1 MAADGRVSI
10 EVVLEDGSVAKGIA
24 DLTNQFDRLGEAPKK
39 ANVGIGSLIKS
50 FGLMKIA
57 GTAID
62 AIKGSLDSAISRFD
76 TMQKFPKVMNAL
88 GFSAE
93 DSKKSIGKLSDGIDG
108 LPTKLDDVVASTQ
121 QMTAITG
128 DLDRSTDTVLALN
141 NAFLA
146 SGASADDAARGTQ
159 QFNQMLSTGKV
170 DLESWKTLQETMPL
184 ALQKTAEAM
193 GYTGKSAQRD
203 LYAALQSGEVTF
215 DEFNDNIIKLGTGT
229 GMLADLAK
237 ENSMGI
243 ATSFGNLR
251 NAVAKN
257 VANVITKL
265 DEMTKKFTG
274 KTIAQNIDSI
284 KGLINSTG
292 EIVVKAMDAMTPA
305 IETFLK
311 LLKDDSV
318 TKSGVFLWLRDA
330 IQWISMDVQNLVLQI
345 QDRFGKVKEVFSNVL
360 KGIQPII
367 TKLSAIVSGWATA
380 ISGVL
385 SYAIPLAIDIVLGV
399 FDKLQSVILPI
410 LDTIVDAFWSI
421 SSTVTEAI
429 INNVV
434 PALQTFIDYI
444 GQNKGVIDLL
454 TGAIVAVGGAFLA
467 FKGYLAIT
475 DLINNVKGAID
486 TLKVSFG
493 LLKTAMATNPFGVI
507 ALAIGA
513 LIGVIIYLWN
523 TNEGFRN
530 AVITAW
536 TAIQEFMQPIISAI
550 VEFVQTVWGGLVT
563 WWNENQEVILST
575 ARTVWAAIQ
584 VVFNTAMAIIKG
596 VVEVALTA
604 MRAWW
609 DTWGS
614 AVMAIVKVAWATIK
628 ATFQSTLNTIGAVV
642 KLVFNQIQNVIKTVM
657 GVIQGVIKVITGAI
671 KGDWSQV
678 WNGIKQITSSI
689 LNGIKNTFSNVL
701 EAAKSIVKGK
711 IDAVKNIFKSL
722 KDVNLFDIGKN
733 IIQGL
738 INGVKNM
745 IGSVG
750 KAIGNVASTIKDSIS
765 GLLGIHSP
773 SRWFR
778 DEIGKMIPPGLAI
791 GIDRAKGVAVDAA
804 ADLGNSVKRSINAER
819 IIGTPTTQNTSQ
831 AARIINRPS
840 DIPAAQSES
849 LAGSTFEIPIV
860 IQGDGGVWARG
871 TAKYTWEEIQKMQ
884 KRQSRKRGVLMT

>member
-1 MAADGRVSI
+1 MAADGKVSI

-24 DLTNQFDRLGEAPKK
+24 DLTDQFDRLGQAPQK

-57 GTAID
+57 GAAID

-146 SGASADDAARGTQ
+146 SGASADDASRGTQ

-215 DEFNDNIIKLGTGT
+215 DDFNDQIIKLGTGT
-229 GMLADLAK
+229 GMLAGLAK

-257 VANVITKL
+257 VANMITKL
-265 DEMTKKFTG
+265 DEITQKLTG
-274 KTIAQNIDSI
+274 KTIAQNIDSL
-284 KGLINSTG
+284 KVLINTAMG
-292 EIVVKAMDAMTPA
+292 AIVDSMDLIVPA
-305 IETFLK
+305 IQRVSAWLQPLIAFVQQNAEAFK
-311 LLKDDSV
+311 L
-318 TKSGVFLWLRDA
+318 
-330 IQWISMDVQNLVLQI
+330 
-345 QDRFGKVKEVFSNVL
+345 FG
-360 KGIQPII
+360 
-367 TKLSAIVSGWATA
+367 
-380 ISGVL
+380 
-385 SYAIPLAIDIVLGV
+385 IVLAGV
-399 FDKLQSVILPI
+399 AA
-410 LDTIVDAFWSI
+410 AFATFF
-421 SSTVTEAI
+421 TVVAI
-429 INNVV
+429 INQVK
-434 PALQTFIDYI
+434 AAID
-444 GQNKGVIDLL
+444 GLKAGFDLL
-454 TGAIVAVGGAFLA
+454 KVTMAANPFALIVTAIIAFAAAIV
-467 FKGYLAIT
+467 
-475 DLINNVKGAID
+475 
-486 TLKVSFG
+486 
-493 LLKTAMATNPFGVI
+493 
-507 ALAIGA
+507 
-513 LIGVIIYLWN
+513 YLWN

-530 AVITAW
+530 AVIAAW
-536 TAIQEFMQPIISAI
+536 TAIQAFMQPIISAI
-550 VEFVQTVWGGLVT
+550 SSFVQSVFGSLLS
-563 WWNENQEVILST
+563 WWQENQELILST
-575 ARTVWAAIQ
+575 AKMVWATIQ
-584 VVFNTAMAIIKG
+584 VVFSTAMAVIQG
-596 VVEVALTA
+596 VVSVALTA
-604 MRAWW
+604 IRAWW

-614 AVMAIVKVAWATIK
+614 AVMALVKVAWAAIK
-628 ATFQSTLNTIGAVV
+628 ATFQSTLSTIQAVV
-642 KLVFNQIQNVIKTVM
+642 KLVMNQIQTVIKTVM

-689 LNGIKNTFSNVL
+689 LNGIKDTFSNVL
-701 EAAKSIVKGK
+701 SAAASIVSGK
-711 IDAVKNIFKSL
+711 IDAIKGFFKSIG
-722 KDVNLFDIGKN
+722 DINLVDIGKN

-738 INGVKNM
+738 INGVSSM
-745 IGSVG
+745 IGAVG
-750 KAIGNVASTIKDSIS
+750 KAIGNVVNTIKDKVT

-791 GIDRAKGVAVDAA
+791 GIDRASDVAVEAGK
-804 ADLGNSVKRSINAER
+804 DLGNTVKRSINAEG

-831 AARIINRPS
+831 ASRIINRAS
-840 DIPAAQSES
+840 DAPVVQGET
-849 LAGSTFEIPIV
+849 LAGSTFEIPVV
-860 IQGDGGVWARG
+860 IQGDAGVWARG
-871 TAKYTWEEIQKMQ
+871 TAKYTWAEIQKMQ
-884 KRQSRKRGVLMT
+884 KRDSRKRGVLMT

>member
-1 MAADGRVSI
+1 MAADGKVSI

-24 DLTNQFDRLGEAPKK
+24 DLTDQFDRLGQAPQK

-57 GTAID
+57 GAAID

-128 DLDRSTDTVLALN
+128 DLDRSTDTVIGLN

-159 QFNQMLSTGKV
+159 QFNQMLSTGTV

-215 DEFNDNIIKLGTGT
+215 EEFNDQIIKLGTGT
-229 GMLADLAK
+229 GMLAGLAK

-257 VANVITKL
+257 VANMITKL
-265 DEMTKKFTG
+265 DEITQKLTG
-274 KTIAQNIDSI
+274 KTIAQNIDSL
-284 KGLINSTG
+284 KVLINTAMG
-292 EIVVKAMDAMTPA
+292 AIVESMDLIVPA
-305 IETFLK
+305 IQRV
-311 LLKDDSV
+311 SA
-318 TKSGVFLWLRDA
+318 WLQPLIA
-330 IQWISMDVQNLVLQI
+330 FVQQNAEAFRL
-345 QDRFGKVKEVFSNVL
+345 FG
-360 KGIQPII
+360 
-367 TKLSAIVSGWATA
+367 
-380 ISGVL
+380 
-385 SYAIPLAIDIVLGV
+385 IVLAGV
-399 FDKLQSVILPI
+399 AA
-410 LDTIVDAFWSI
+410 AFATFF
-421 SSTVTEAI
+421 TVVAI
-429 INNVV
+429 INQVK
-434 PALQTFIDYI
+434 AAID
-444 GQNKGVIDLL
+444 GLKAGFDLL
-454 TGAIVAVGGAFLA
+454 
-467 FKGYLAIT
+467 
-475 DLINNVKGAID
+475 
-486 TLKVSFG
+486 KV
-493 LLKTAMATNPFGVI
+493 TMAANPF
-507 ALAIGA
+507 A
-513 LIGVIIYLWN
+513 LIVTAIIAFAAAIIYLWN

-530 AVITAW
+530 AVIAAW
-536 TAIQEFMQPIISAI
+536 TAIQAFMQPIISAI
-550 VEFVQTVWGGLVT
+550 SSFVQSVFGSLLS
-563 WWNENQEVILST
+563 WWQENQQLILST
-575 ARTVWAAIQ
+575 AQMVWATIQ
-584 VVFNTAMAIIKG
+584 VVFSTAMAVIQG
-596 VVEVALTA
+596 VVSVALTA
-604 MRAWW
+604 IRAWW

-614 AVMAIVKVAWATIK
+614 AVMALVKVAWAAIK
-628 ATFQSTLNTIGAVV
+628 ATFQSTLSTIQAVV
-642 KLVFNQIQNVIKTVM
+642 KLVMNQIQTVIKTVM

-689 LNGIKNTFSNVL
+689 LNGIKDTFSNVL
-701 EAAKSIVKGK
+701 SAAASIVSGK
-711 IDAVKNIFKSL
+711 IDAIKGFFKSIG
-722 KDVNLFDIGKN
+722 DINLVDIGKN

-738 INGVKNM
+738 INGVSSM
-745 IGSVG
+745 IGAVG
-750 KAIGNVASTIKDSIS
+750 KAIGNVVNTIKDKVT

-791 GIDRAKGVAVDAA
+791 GIDRASDVAVEAGK
-804 ADLGNSVKRSINAER
+804 DLGNTVKRSINAEG
-819 IIGTPTTQNTSQ
+819 IIGAPTTQNTSQ
-831 AARIINRPS
+831 ASRIINRAS
-840 DIPAAQSES
+840 DAPVVQGET
-849 LAGSTFEIPIV
+849 LAGSTFEIPVV
-860 IQGDGGVWARG
+860 IQGDAGVWARG
-871 TAKYTWEEIQKMQ
+871 TAKYTWAEIQKMQ
-884 KRQSRKRGVLMT
+884 KRDSRKRGVLMT

>member
-1 MAADGRVSI
+1 MAADGKVSI

-24 DLTNQFDRLGEAPKK
+24 DLTDQFDRLGKAPQK

-146 SGASADDAARGTQ
+146 SGASADDASRGTQ

-215 DEFNDNIIKLGTGT
+215 DDFNDQIIKLGTGT
-229 GMLADLAK
+229 GMLAGLAK

-257 VANVITKL
+257 VANMITKL
-265 DEMTKKFTG
+265 DEITQKLTG
-274 KTIAQNIDSI
+274 KTIAQNIDSL
-284 KGLINSTG
+284 KVLINTAMG
-292 EIVVKAMDAMTPA
+292 AIVDSMDLIVPA
-305 IETFLK
+305 IQRVSAWLQPLIAFVQQNAEAFK
-311 LLKDDSV
+311 L
-318 TKSGVFLWLRDA
+318 
-330 IQWISMDVQNLVLQI
+330 
-345 QDRFGKVKEVFSNVL
+345 FG
-360 KGIQPII
+360 
-367 TKLSAIVSGWATA
+367 
-380 ISGVL
+380 
-385 SYAIPLAIDIVLGV
+385 IVLAGV
-399 FDKLQSVILPI
+399 AA
-410 LDTIVDAFWSI
+410 AFATFF
-421 SSTVTEAI
+421 TVVAI
-429 INNVV
+429 INQVK
-434 PALQTFIDYI
+434 AAID
-444 GQNKGVIDLL
+444 GLKAGFDLL
-454 TGAIVAVGGAFLA
+454 KVTMAANPFALIVTAIIAFAAAIV
-467 FKGYLAIT
+467 
-475 DLINNVKGAID
+475 
-486 TLKVSFG
+486 
-493 LLKTAMATNPFGVI
+493 
-507 ALAIGA
+507 
-513 LIGVIIYLWN
+513 YLWN

-530 AVITAW
+530 AVIAAW
-536 TAIQEFMQPIISAI
+536 TAIQAFMQPIISAI
-550 VEFVQTVWGGLVT
+550 SSFVQSVFGSLLS
-563 WWNENQEVILST
+563 WWQENQELILST
-575 ARTVWAAIQ
+575 AQMVWATIQ
-584 VVFNTAMAIIKG
+584 VVFSTAMAVIQG
-596 VVEVALTA
+596 VVSVALTA
-604 MRAWW
+604 IRAWW

-614 AVMAIVKVAWATIK
+614 AVMALVKVAWAAIK
-628 ATFQSTLNTIGAVV
+628 ATFQSTLSTIQAVV
-642 KLVFNQIQNVIKTVM
+642 KLVMNQIQTVIKTVM

-689 LNGIKNTFSNVL
+689 LNGIKDTFSNVL
-701 EAAKSIVKGK
+701 SAAASIVSGK
-711 IDAVKNIFKSL
+711 IDAIKGFFKSIG
-722 KDVNLFDIGKN
+722 DINLVDIGKN

-738 INGVKNM
+738 INGVSSM
-745 IGSVG
+745 IGAVG
-750 KAIGNVASTIKDSIS
+750 KAIGNVVNTIKDKVT

-791 GIDRAKGVAVDAA
+791 GIDRASDVAVEAGK
-804 ADLGNSVKRSINAER
+804 DLGNTVKRSINAEG

-831 AARIINRPS
+831 ASRIINRAS
-840 DIPAAQSES
+840 DAPVVQGDT
-849 LAGSTFEIPIV
+849 LAGSTFEIPVV
-860 IQGDGGVWARG
+860 IQGDAGVWARG
-871 TAKYTWEEIQKMQ
+871 TAKYTWAEIQKMQ
-884 KRQSRKRGVLMT
+884 KRDSRKRGVLMT

>member
-1 MAADGRVSI
+1 MAADGKVSI
-10 EVVLEDGSVAKGIA
+10 EVTLEDGSVAKGIA
-24 DLTNQFDRLGEAPKK
+24 DLTDQFDRLGQAPQK

-57 GTAID
+57 GAAID

-146 SGASADDAARGTQ
+146 SGASADDASRGTQ

-215 DEFNDNIIKLGTGT
+215 DDFNDQIIKLGTGT
-229 GMLADLAK
+229 GMLAGLAK

-257 VANVITKL
+257 VANMITKL
-265 DEMTKKFTG
+265 DEITQKLTG
-274 KTIAQNIDSI
+274 KTIAQNIDSL
-284 KGLINSTG
+284 KVLINTAMG
-292 EIVVKAMDAMTPA
+292 AIVDSMDLIVPA
-305 IETFLK
+305 IQRVSAWLQPLIAFVQQNAEAFK
-311 LLKDDSV
+311 L
-318 TKSGVFLWLRDA
+318 
-330 IQWISMDVQNLVLQI
+330 
-345 QDRFGKVKEVFSNVL
+345 FG
-360 KGIQPII
+360 
-367 TKLSAIVSGWATA
+367 
-380 ISGVL
+380 
-385 SYAIPLAIDIVLGV
+385 IVLAGV
-399 FDKLQSVILPI
+399 AA
-410 LDTIVDAFWSI
+410 AFATFF
-421 SSTVTEAI
+421 TVVAI
-429 INNVV
+429 INQVK
-434 PALQTFIDYI
+434 AAID
-444 GQNKGVIDLL
+444 GLKAGFDLL
-454 TGAIVAVGGAFLA
+454 KVTMAANPFALIVTAIIAFAAAIV
-467 FKGYLAIT
+467 
-475 DLINNVKGAID
+475 
-486 TLKVSFG
+486 
-493 LLKTAMATNPFGVI
+493 
-507 ALAIGA
+507 
-513 LIGVIIYLWN
+513 YLWN

-530 AVITAW
+530 AVIAAW
-536 TAIQEFMQPIISAI
+536 TAIQAFMQPIISAI
-550 VEFVQTVWGGLVT
+550 SSFVQSVFGSLLS
-563 WWNENQEVILST
+563 WWQENQELILST
-575 ARTVWAAIQ
+575 AKMVWATIQ
-584 VVFNTAMAIIKG
+584 VVFSTAMAVIQG
-596 VVEVALTA
+596 VVSVALTA
-604 MRAWW
+604 IRAWW

-614 AVMAIVKVAWATIK
+614 AVMALVKVAWAAIK
-628 ATFQSTLNTIGAVV
+628 ATFQSTLSTIQAVV
-642 KLVFNQIQNVIKTVM
+642 KLVMNQIQTVIKTVM

-689 LNGIKNTFSNVL
+689 LNGIKDTFSNVL
-701 EAAKSIVKGK
+701 SAAASIVSGK
-711 IDAVKNIFKSL
+711 IDAIKGFFKSIG
-722 KDVNLFDIGKN
+722 DINLVDIGKN

-738 INGVKNM
+738 INGVSSM
-745 IGSVG
+745 IGAVG
-750 KAIGNVASTIKDSIS
+750 KAIGNVVNTIKDKVT

-791 GIDRAKGVAVDAA
+791 GIDRASDVAVEAGK
-804 ADLGNSVKRSINAER
+804 DLGNTVKRSINAEG

-831 AARIINRPS
+831 ASRIINRAGDAPVVQG
-840 DIPAAQSES
+840 DT
-849 LAGSTFEIPIV
+849 LAGSTFEIPVV
-860 IQGDGGVWARG
+860 IQGDAGVWARG
-871 TAKYTWEEIQKMQ
+871 TAKYTWAEIQKMQ
-884 KRQSRKRGVLMT
+884 KRDSRKRGVLMT

>member
-1 MAADGRVSI
+1 MAADGKVSI
-10 EVVLEDGSVAKGIA
+10 EVTLEDGSVAKGIA
-24 DLTNQFDRLGEAPKK
+24 DLTDQFDRLGQAPQK

-57 GTAID
+57 GAAID

-128 DLDRSTDTVLALN
+128 DLDRSTDTVIGLN

-159 QFNQMLSTGKV
+159 QFNQMLSTGTV

-215 DEFNDNIIKLGTGT
+215 EDFNDQIIKLGTGT
-229 GMLADLAK
+229 GMLAGLAK

-257 VANVITKL
+257 VANMITKL
-265 DEMTKKFTG
+265 DEITQKLTG
-274 KTIAQNIDSI
+274 KTIAQNIDSL
-284 KGLINSTG
+284 KVLINTAMGAVVDSMDL
-292 EIVVKAMDAMTPA
+292 IVPA
-305 IETFLK
+305 IQRVSAWLQPLIAFVQQNAEAFK
-311 LLKDDSV
+311 L
-318 TKSGVFLWLRDA
+318 
-330 IQWISMDVQNLVLQI
+330 
-345 QDRFGKVKEVFSNVL
+345 FG
-360 KGIQPII
+360 
-367 TKLSAIVSGWATA
+367 
-380 ISGVL
+380 
-385 SYAIPLAIDIVLGV
+385 IVLAGV
-399 FDKLQSVILPI
+399 AA
-410 LDTIVDAFWSI
+410 AFATFF
-421 SSTVTEAI
+421 TVVAI
-429 INNVV
+429 INQVK
-434 PALQTFIDYI
+434 AAID
-444 GQNKGVIDLL
+444 GLKAGFDLL
-454 TGAIVAVGGAFLA
+454 KVTMAANPFALIVTAIIAFAAAIV
-467 FKGYLAIT
+467 
-475 DLINNVKGAID
+475 
-486 TLKVSFG
+486 
-493 LLKTAMATNPFGVI
+493 
-507 ALAIGA
+507 
-513 LIGVIIYLWN
+513 YLWN

-530 AVITAW
+530 AVIAAW
-536 TAIQEFMQPIISAI
+536 TAIQAFMQPIISAI
-550 VEFVQTVWGGLVT
+550 SSFVQSVFGSLLS
-563 WWNENQEVILST
+563 WWQENQQLILST
-575 ARTVWAAIQ
+575 AQMVWATIQ
-584 VVFNTAMAIIKG
+584 VVFSTAMAVIQG
-596 VVEVALTA
+596 VVSVALTA
-604 MRAWW
+604 IRAWW

-614 AVMAIVKVAWATIK
+614 AVMALVKVAWAAIK
-628 ATFQSTLNTIGAVV
+628 ATFQSTLSTIQAVV
-642 KLVFNQIQNVIKTVM
+642 KLVMNQIQTVIKTVM

-689 LNGIKNTFSNVL
+689 LNGIKDTFSNVL
-701 EAAKSIVKGK
+701 SAAASIVSGK
-711 IDAVKNIFKSL
+711 IDAIKGFFKSIG
-722 KDVNLFDIGKN
+722 DINLVDIGKN

-738 INGVKNM
+738 INGVSSM
-745 IGSVG
+745 IGAVG
-750 KAIGNVASTIKDSIS
+750 KAIGNVVSTIKDKVT

-791 GIDRAKGVAVDAA
+791 GIDRASDVAVEAGK
-804 ADLGNSVKRSINAER
+804 DLGNTVKRSINAEG

-831 AARIINRPS
+831 ASRIINRAS
-840 DIPAAQSES
+840 DAPVVQGET
-849 LAGSTFEIPIV
+849 LAGSTFEIPVV
-860 IQGDGGVWARG
+860 IQGDAGVWARG
-871 TAKYTWEEIQKMQ
+871 TAKYTWAEIQKMQ
-884 KRQSRKRGVLMT
+884 KRDSRKRGVLMT

>member
-10 EVVLEDGSVAKGIA
+10 EVILEDGSVAKGIA

-39 ANVGIGSLIKS
+39 ANVGVGSLIKS

-57 GTAID
+57 STAID
-62 AIKGSLDSAISRFD
+62 AVRGSLDSAISRFD
-76 TMQKFPKVMNAL
+76 TMQKFPKVMAAL

-93 DSKKSIGKLSDGIDG
+93 DSQKSIGKLSDGIDG

-159 QFNQMLSTGKV
+159 QFNQMLSTGTV

-237 ENSMGI
+237 QNSLGI
-243 ATSFGNLR
+243 ATSFGNLK

-257 VANVITKL
+257 VANVITKF
-265 DEMTKKFTG
+265 DELTQKLTG

-284 KGLINSTG
+284 KGLING
-292 EIVVKAMDAMTPA
+292 FGDFVVK
-305 IETFLK
+305 
-311 LLKDDSV
+311 
-318 TKSGVFLWLRDA
+318 
-330 IQWISMDVQNLVLQI
+330 SMD
-345 QDRFGKVKEVFSNVL
+345 
-360 KGIQPII
+360 GILP
-367 TKLSAIVSGWATA
+367 VMEA
-380 ISGVL
+380 ISNSSVW
-385 SYAIPLAIDIVLGV
+385 
-399 FDKLQSVILPI
+399 FDLTYWFGLIGQSGSDNIGKLVSVISEKVPSILKYFTDLYESLKEPIWQIMGTIYLISETVIQVFTALLPPI
-410 LDTIVDAFWSI
+410 LDTAGAIWQNLSGLIIPVLSGIVDAVVNFADSLKIWI
-421 SSTVTEAI
+421 TETALPAI
-429 INNVV
+429 
-434 PALQTFIDYI
+434 QGFFDYI
-444 GQNKGVIDLL
+444 SQNQGAVDLL
-454 TGAIVAVGGAFLA
+454 TGAIVAAGGAFLA

-475 DLINNVKGAID
+475 ELINGVKGAID

-493 LLKTAMATNPFGVI
+493 LLKAAMATNPFGVI

-550 VEFVQTVWGGLVT
+550 VSFVQTIWGGLVT
-563 WWNENQEVILST
+563 WWNENQQLILST
-575 ARTVWAAIQ
+575 AQMIWGAIQ
-584 VVFNTAMAIIKG
+584 VVFNTAMAVIQG
-596 VVEVALTA
+596 VVSVALTA
-604 MRAWW
+604 IQAWW
-609 DTWGS
+609 NTWGS
-614 AVMAIVKVAWATIK
+614 AVMAIVKVAWAAIK
-628 ATFQSTLNTIGAVV
+628 ATFQSTLSTIWSIVQGIMR
-642 KLVFNQIQNVIKTVM
+642 QIQTVISTVM

-689 LNGIKNTFSNVL
+689 LNGIKDTFSNVL
-701 EAAKSIVKGK
+701 STAASIVSGK
-711 IDAVKNIFKSL
+711 IDAIKGFFTSL
-722 KDVNLFDIGKN
+722 ADVNLLDIGKN
-733 IIQGL
+733 IVQGL
-738 INGVKNM
+738 IDGVSSM
-745 IGSVG
+745 IGAVG
-750 KAIGNVASTIKDSIS
+750 KAIGNVASTIKDSIT

-804 ADLGNSVKRSINAER
+804 ADLGNSVKRSISAER
-819 IIGTPTTQNTSQ
+819 IIGTPTTQNTNG
-831 AARIINRPS
+831 AARIAAATTATPVSTEPLVNVKIDATVEMDSKPVGKLVAPHVKATNEKQDRLKSRIN
-840 DIPAAQSES
+840 
-849 LAGSTFEIPIV
+849 
-860 IQGDGGVWARG
+860 GG
-871 TAKYTWEEIQKMQ
+871 E
-884 KRQSRKRGVLMT
+884 

>member
-1 MAADGRVSI
+1 MAADGKVSI

-24 DLTNQFDRLGEAPKK
+24 DLTDQFDRLGQAPQK

-57 GTAID
+57 GAAID

-146 SGASADDAARGTQ
+146 SGASADDASRGTQ

-215 DEFNDNIIKLGTGT
+215 DDFNDQIIKLGTGT
-229 GMLADLAK
+229 GMLAGLAK

-257 VANVITKL
+257 VANMITKL
-265 DEMTKKFTG
+265 DEITQKLTG
-274 KTIAQNIDSI
+274 KTIAQNIDSL
-284 KGLINSTG
+284 KVLINTAMG
-292 EIVVKAMDAMTPA
+292 AIVDSMDLIVPA
-305 IETFLK
+305 IQRVSAWLQPLIAFVQQNAEAFK
-311 LLKDDSV
+311 L
-318 TKSGVFLWLRDA
+318 
-330 IQWISMDVQNLVLQI
+330 
-345 QDRFGKVKEVFSNVL
+345 FG
-360 KGIQPII
+360 
-367 TKLSAIVSGWATA
+367 
-380 ISGVL
+380 
-385 SYAIPLAIDIVLGV
+385 IVLAGV
-399 FDKLQSVILPI
+399 AA
-410 LDTIVDAFWSI
+410 AFATFF
-421 SSTVTEAI
+421 TVVAI
-429 INNVV
+429 INQVK
-434 PALQTFIDYI
+434 AAID
-444 GQNKGVIDLL
+444 GLKAGFDLL
-454 TGAIVAVGGAFLA
+454 KVTMAANPFALIVTAIIAFAAAIV
-467 FKGYLAIT
+467 
-475 DLINNVKGAID
+475 
-486 TLKVSFG
+486 
-493 LLKTAMATNPFGVI
+493 
-507 ALAIGA
+507 
-513 LIGVIIYLWN
+513 YLWN

-530 AVITAW
+530 AVIAAW
-536 TAIQEFMQPIISAI
+536 TAIQAFMQPIISAI
-550 VEFVQTVWGGLVT
+550 SSFVQSVFGSLLS
-563 WWNENQEVILST
+563 WWQENQELILST
-575 ARTVWAAIQ
+575 AKMVWATIQ
-584 VVFNTAMAIIKG
+584 VVFSTAMAVIQG
-596 VVEVALTA
+596 VVSVALTA
-604 MRAWW
+604 IRAWW

-614 AVMAIVKVAWATIK
+614 AVMALVKVAWAAIK
-628 ATFQSTLNTIGAVV
+628 ATFQSTLSTIQAVV
-642 KLVFNQIQNVIKTVM
+642 KLVMNQIQTVIKTVM

-689 LNGIKNTFSNVL
+689 LNGIKDTFSNVL
-701 EAAKSIVKGK
+701 SAAASIVSGK
-711 IDAVKNIFKSL
+711 IDAIKGFFKSIG
-722 KDVNLFDIGKN
+722 DINLVDIGKN

-738 INGVKNM
+738 INGISSM
-745 IGSVG
+745 IGAVG
-750 KAIGNVASTIKDSIS
+750 KAISGVVNTIKDKVT

-791 GIDRAKGVAVDAA
+791 GIDRASDVAVEAGK
-804 ADLGNSVKRSINAER
+804 DLGNTVKRSINAEG

-831 AARIINRPS
+831 ASRIINRAS
-840 DIPAAQSES
+840 DAPVVQGET
-849 LAGSTFEIPIV
+849 LAGSTFEIPVV
-860 IQGDGGVWARG
+860 IQGDAGVWARG
-871 TAKYTWEEIQKMQ
+871 TAKYTWAEIQKMQ
-884 KRQSRKRGVLMT
+884 KRDSRKRGVLMT

>member
-1 MAADGRVSI
+1 MAADGKVSI

-24 DLTNQFDRLGEAPKK
+24 DLTDQFDRLGQAPQK

-57 GTAID
+57 GAAID

-128 DLDRSTDTVLALN
+128 DLDRSTDTVIGLN

-159 QFNQMLSTGKV
+159 QFNQMLSTGTV

-215 DEFNDNIIKLGTGT
+215 EEFNDQIIKLGTGT
-229 GMLADLAK
+229 GMLAGLAK

-257 VANVITKL
+257 VANMITKL
-265 DEMTKKFTG
+265 DEITQKLTG
-274 KTIAQNIDSI
+274 KTIAQNIDSL
-284 KGLINSTG
+284 KVLINTAMG
-292 EIVVKAMDAMTPA
+292 AIVDSMDLIVPA
-305 IETFLK
+305 IQRV
-311 LLKDDSV
+311 SA
-318 TKSGVFLWLRDA
+318 WLQPLIA
-330 IQWISMDVQNLVLQI
+330 FVQQNAEAFRL
-345 QDRFGKVKEVFSNVL
+345 FG
-360 KGIQPII
+360 
-367 TKLSAIVSGWATA
+367 
-380 ISGVL
+380 
-385 SYAIPLAIDIVLGV
+385 IVLAGV
-399 FDKLQSVILPI
+399 AA
-410 LDTIVDAFWSI
+410 AFATFF
-421 SSTVTEAI
+421 TVVAI
-429 INNVV
+429 INQVK
-434 PALQTFIDYI
+434 AAID
-444 GQNKGVIDLL
+444 GLKAGFDLL
-454 TGAIVAVGGAFLA
+454 KVTMAANPFALIVTAIIAFAAAIV
-467 FKGYLAIT
+467 
-475 DLINNVKGAID
+475 
-486 TLKVSFG
+486 
-493 LLKTAMATNPFGVI
+493 
-507 ALAIGA
+507 
-513 LIGVIIYLWN
+513 YLWN

-530 AVITAW
+530 AVIAAW
-536 TAIQEFMQPIISAI
+536 TAIQAFMQPIISAI
-550 VEFVQTVWGGLVT
+550 SSFVQSVFGSLLS
-563 WWNENQEVILST
+563 WWQENQQLILST
-575 ARTVWAAIQ
+575 AQMVWATIQ
-584 VVFNTAMAIIKG
+584 VVFSTAMAVIQG
-596 VVEVALTA
+596 VVSVALTA
-604 MRAWW
+604 IQAWW
-609 DTWGS
+609 NTFGS
-614 AVMAIVKVAWATIK
+614 AIMALTKVAWAAIK
-628 ATFQSTLNTIGAVV
+628 ATFQSTLSTIQAVV
-642 KLVFNQIQNVIKTVM
+642 KLVMNQIQTVIKTVM

-689 LNGIKNTFSNVL
+689 LNGIKDTFSNVL
-701 EAAKSIVKGK
+701 SAAASIVSGK
-711 IDAVKNIFKSL
+711 IDAIKGFFKSIG
-722 KDVNLFDIGKN
+722 DINLVDIGKN

-738 INGVKNM
+738 INGVSSM
-745 IGSVG
+745 IGAVG
-750 KAIGNVASTIKDSIS
+750 KAIGNVVNTIKDKVT

-791 GIDRAKGVAVDAA
+791 GIDRASDVAVEAGK
-804 ADLGNSVKRSINAER
+804 DLGNTVKRSINAEG

-831 AARIINRPS
+831 ASRIINRAS
-840 DIPAAQSES
+840 DAPVVQGET
-849 LAGSTFEIPIV
+849 LAGSTFEIPVV
-860 IQGDGGVWARG
+860 IQGDAGVWARG
-871 TAKYTWEEIQKMQ
+871 TAKYTWAEIQKMQ
-884 KRQSRKRGVLMT
+884 KRDSRKRGVLMT

>member
-1 MAADGRVSI
+1 MAADGKVSI
-10 EVVLEDGSVAKGIA
+10 EVTLEDGSVAKGIA
-24 DLTNQFDRLGEAPKK
+24 DLTDQFDRLGQAPQK

-57 GTAID
+57 GAAID

-128 DLDRSTDTVLALN
+128 DLDRSTDTVIGLN

-159 QFNQMLSTGKV
+159 QFNQMLSTGTV

-215 DEFNDNIIKLGTGT
+215 EEFNDQIIKLGTGT
-229 GMLADLAK
+229 GMLAGLAK

-257 VANVITKL
+257 VANMITKL
-265 DEMTKKFTG
+265 DEITQKLTG
-274 KTIAQNIDSI
+274 KTIAQNIDSL
-284 KGLINSTG
+284 KVLINTAMG
-292 EIVVKAMDAMTPA
+292 AIVESMDLIVPA
-305 IETFLK
+305 IQRV
-311 LLKDDSV
+311 SA
-318 TKSGVFLWLRDA
+318 WLQPLIA
-330 IQWISMDVQNLVLQI
+330 FVQQNAEAFRL
-345 QDRFGKVKEVFSNVL
+345 FG
-360 KGIQPII
+360 
-367 TKLSAIVSGWATA
+367 
-380 ISGVL
+380 
-385 SYAIPLAIDIVLGV
+385 IVLAGV
-399 FDKLQSVILPI
+399 AA
-410 LDTIVDAFWSI
+410 AFATFF
-421 SSTVTEAI
+421 TVVAI
-429 INNVV
+429 INQVK
-434 PALQTFIDYI
+434 AAID
-444 GQNKGVIDLL
+444 GLKAGFDLL
-454 TGAIVAVGGAFLA
+454 
-467 FKGYLAIT
+467 
-475 DLINNVKGAID
+475 
-486 TLKVSFG
+486 KV
-493 LLKTAMATNPFGVI
+493 TMAANPF
-507 ALAIGA
+507 A
-513 LIGVIIYLWN
+513 LIVTAIIAFAAAIIYLWN

-530 AVITAW
+530 AVIAAW
-536 TAIQEFMQPIISAI
+536 TAIQAFMQPIISAI
-550 VEFVQTVWGGLVT
+550 SSFVQSVFGSLLS
-563 WWNENQEVILST
+563 WWQENQQLILST
-575 ARTVWAAIQ
+575 AQMVWATIQ
-584 VVFNTAMAIIKG
+584 VVFSTAMAVIQG
-596 VVEVALTA
+596 VVSVALTA
-604 MRAWW
+604 IRAWW

-614 AVMAIVKVAWATIK
+614 AVMALVKVAWAAIK
-628 ATFQSTLNTIGAVV
+628 ATFQSTLSTIQAVV
-642 KLVFNQIQNVIKTVM
+642 KLVMNQIQTVIKTVM

-689 LNGIKNTFSNVL
+689 LNGIKDTFSNVL
-701 EAAKSIVKGK
+701 SAAASIVSGK
-711 IDAVKNIFKSL
+711 IDAIKGFFKSIG
-722 KDVNLFDIGKN
+722 DINLVDIGKN

-738 INGVKNM
+738 INGVSSM
-745 IGSVG
+745 IGAVG
-750 KAIGNVASTIKDSIS
+750 KAIGNVVNTIKDKVT

-791 GIDRAKGVAVDAA
+791 GIDRASDVAVEAGK
-804 ADLGNSVKRSINAER
+804 DLGNTVKRSINAEG

-831 AARIINRPS
+831 ASRIINRAS
-840 DIPAAQSES
+840 DAPVVQGET
-849 LAGSTFEIPIV
+849 LAGSTFEIPVV
-860 IQGDGGVWARG
+860 IQGDAGVWARG
-871 TAKYTWEEIQKMQ
+871 TAKYTWAEIQKMQ
-884 KRQSRKRGVLMT
+884 KRDSRKRGVLMT